1 MQLSDDDLNQIIN
14 IQPFTKHKIQRI
26 IDADSY

>member
-1 MQLSDDDLNQIIN
+1 MQLSDDELDQIMT
-14 IQPFTKHKIQRI
+14 IQPFTKDKIQRI

>member
-1 MQLSDDDLNQIIN
+1 MQLSDDELNQIMT
-14 IQPFTKHKIQRI
+14 IQPFTKDKIQRI